1 MIYTFNFPILED
13 NEFDLVNVFSD
24 ELDSTTIDKWLDEIE
39 DEMIT
44 QSQDWVPRRELIGW
58 RKFVLHADQ
67 HSTGDDRW

>member
-44 QSQDWVPRRELIGW
+44 QS
-58 RKFVLHADQ
+58 
-67 HSTGDDRW
+67 